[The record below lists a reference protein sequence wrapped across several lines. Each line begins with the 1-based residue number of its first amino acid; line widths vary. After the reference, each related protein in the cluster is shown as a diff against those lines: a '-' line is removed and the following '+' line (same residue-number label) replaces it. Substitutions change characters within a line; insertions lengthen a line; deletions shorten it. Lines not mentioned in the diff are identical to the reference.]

1 MFNHVLIIIISIL
14 LTACGGGGG
23 GGAAPSDE
31 GGASQ
36 PAPTPSPS
44 PTPNPPPP
52 PATGSTVTLTWT
64 PPTSRQNGDS
74 LSMAEIG
81 GFEVYYF
88 ADGTPSG
95 SGTVVNINDPLSTS
109 YTTPVLSSGIW
120 YFSLAV
126 YDINGVYSDFSTPSA
141 ITLP

>member
-1 MFNHVLIIIISIL
+1 MLNHILIIIISIL

-31 GGASQ
+31 GGSSQ

-52 PATGSTVTLTWT
+52 PATGSTVTLTWAAPST
-64 PPTSRQNGDS
+64 RQNGDP
-74 LSMAEIG
+74 LNMAEIG
-81 GFEVYYF
+81 GYEVYYF

-109 YTTPVLSSGIW
+109 YTTPALSAGTW

-126 YDINGVYSDFSTPSA
+126 YDTNGIYSDFSTPSA
-141 ITLP
+141 ITLL